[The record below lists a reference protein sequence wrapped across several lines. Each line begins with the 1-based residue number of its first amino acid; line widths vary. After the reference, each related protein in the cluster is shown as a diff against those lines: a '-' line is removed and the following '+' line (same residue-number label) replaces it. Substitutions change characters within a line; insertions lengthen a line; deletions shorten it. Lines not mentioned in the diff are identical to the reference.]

1 MYIKEKYRRLFLL
14 IGFIG
19 TALFAVGDVL
29 LQNFDNSGET
39 FLYMIKPTIADQ
51 PMWQLYFV
59 LLTGAIATPF
69 MWLGMIATHSHIKDR
84 LNGKKSKMLT
94 CYDIAAVIGS
104 LTFFAAHSVCAVL
117 MMSVKNALECGITP
131 EKINEV
137 YLVSFTLSFAVTNI
151 WVTVTEMMLTVA
163 FIYFVFKGIIAVPKV
178 MCVMNTAGAFIIFHL
193 VGSALTAVT
202 GNEIFTRLAGLG
214 ASLGIGLMFVAVC
227 FACSTPVK
235 GTDK

>member
-69 MWLGMIATHSHIKDR
+69 MWLGLIVTHSHIKDR

-104 LTFFAAHSVCAVL
+104 LTFFRCTFGVR
-117 MMSVKNALECGITP
+117 
-131 EKINEV
+131 
-137 YLVSFTLSFAVTNI
+137 
-151 WVTVTEMMLTVA
+151 
-163 FIYFVFKGIIAVPKV
+163 
-178 MCVMNTAGAFIIFHL
+178 GAYD
-193 VGSALTAVT
+193 VGKERSRMWHH
-202 GNEIFTRLAGLG
+202 TRQ
-214 ASLGIGLMFVAVC
+214 
-227 FACSTPVK
+227 
-235 GTDK
+235 DK